1 MNPLLF
7 WIVVLTASV
16 NRVERR
22 LTVIQNDL
30 RLLRGL
36 NQIEDMEIDD

>member
-30 RLLRGL
+30 RLLKGL